1 MQLQIGKDKIRVS
14 EVTIHYIHY
23 TVPTK
28 VISSFI
34 NAYSESLIP
43 PRLITDEI
51 FNNIKY
57 RRLCS
62 FPKWDIYLIPKESD
76 DMEYF
81 TFKCNDKKLQTW
93 VYSNSNKKII
103 GDSKNNKAVLLSST
117 KESYR
122 KVELFGYYLLFDED
136 TQLYTCKMDYFE
148 EYLYN

>member
-23 TVPTK
+23 NVPTK

-103 GDSKNNKAVLLSST
+103 GDSK
-117 KESYR
+117 
-122 KVELFGYYLLFDED
+122 VELFGYYILFDED

>member
-51 FNNIKY
+51 FNDIKY
-57 RRLCS
+57 VLCS
-62 FPKWDIYLIPKESD
+62 YPKYEGYLFPREIDK
-76 DMEYF
+76 MEYF
-81 TFKCNDKKLQTW
+81 TFKCNDKKLQTY
-93 VYSNSNKKII
+93 VYPNSNKKIM